1 MHRITISIEGA
12 VSVSES
18 REVADGDALPLF
30 VKLKADLVTD
40 EAQPRKKRGRPP
52 QTHLDSPESPN
63 VGQDTESAT

>member
-40 EAQPRKKRGRPP
+40 EPQPRKKRGRPP
-52 QTHLDSPESPN
+52 QVHSDSPESPRAEL
-63 VGQDTESAT
+63 DTESAA

>member
-30 VKLKADLVTD
+30 VKLKSDLVTD
-40 EAQPRKKRGRPP
+40 EPQPRKKRGRPP
-52 QTHLDSPESPN
+52 QAHSDSPEAPTAE
-63 VGQDTESAT
+63 QDTGSAS